1 MRRRSPHRAH
11 GTIRAIDPGVMRFVS
26 LIIVLLTGCSSI
38 QVVQRSPSGGVVA
51 LHGDE
56 EAAREKAA
64 DFMRREC
71 PFGYRIV
78 SEDDTSRDGVADGE
92 RELRI
97 KYACKTPEQP
107 AQATAHEIA
116 VRF

>member
-1 MRRRSPHRAH
+1 
-11 GTIRAIDPGVMRFVS
+11 MRFFT
-26 LIIVLLTGCSSI
+26 LIIVFLTGCSSI
-38 QVVQRSPSGGVVA
+38 QVVQRSASGGVVA

-56 EAAREKAA
+56 EAARDKAA
-64 DFMRREC
+64 DFMRKEC

-78 SEDDTSRDGVADGE
+78 SEDDTSVVDGD

-107 AQATAHEIA
+107 AQATAREVAIK
-116 VRF
+116 F